1 MFFLIFLLIILI
13 IFLCLIT
20 IRVKIKIVNLELNT
34 LKGKGNYIKEDFFA
48 VITIYILEKVP
59 IGKIKINKAKL
70 KKMQASNKLNKMRND
85 FSQKLI
91 ENENNFDK
99 DFFIAICNFPLEL
112 YNTSLKLEI
121 GTKEVMFTT
130 FLIPFIST
138 IIALI
143 LKKYAKNNNQKF
155 KINPVYDEKNILKL
169 EFKGI
174 FEIKMIHIINTICIL
189 KKKKGRVKKNVRTS
203 NRRSYDYSYE

>member
-13 IFLCLIT
+13 IFLCLVT
-20 IRVKIKIVNLELNT
+20 IKIKLKIVNLEFNS
-34 LKGKGNYIKEDFFA
+34 LKGKGKYISENFLA
-48 VITIYILEKVP
+48 TITIYILEKIP
-59 IGKIKINKAKL
+59 IGKIRIDKAKL
-70 KKMQASNKLNKMRND
+70 KKMQDSNKLNKMKND

-99 DFFIAICNFPLEL
+99 DFFIAVYNFPLGL
-112 YNTSLKLEI
+112 YDTNLKLEI
-121 GTKEVMFTT
+121 GTEGVMLTT
-130 FLIPFIST
+130 FIIPFVST

-143 LKKYAKNNNQKF
+143 LKKYAKNNHQKF
-155 KINPVYDEKNILKL
+155 KVNPIYKEKNILKL
-169 EFKGI
+169 EFNGI

>member
-20 IRVKIKIVNLELNT
+20 IKVKIKIVNLELNT

-48 VITIYILEKVP
+48 VITIYILEKIP
-59 IGKIKINKAKL
+59 IWKIKINKEKL
-70 KKMQASNKLNKMRND
+70 KKIQTSNRINKIKNNFNQKFIENKNDFDKNIFLMLNK
-85 FSQKLI
+85 
-91 ENENNFDK
+91 
-99 DFFIAICNFPLEL
+99 FP
-112 YNTSLKLEI
+112 TSLHDVNLNIEI
-121 GTKEVMFTT
+121 GTESIMFTT
-130 FLIPFIST
+130 FLIPVIST
-138 IIALI
+138 IIAL
-143 LKKYAKNNNQKF
+143 LLTKYTKGNDQKFNVKPIYNQK
-155 KINPVYDEKNILKL
+155 NLLKL